1 MAFHEHQPR
10 PRIMMGWASRNTW
23 CCNVVFQKPRYAI
36 DLIGRYVQPNQMMV
50 TLALPP
56 CIIRVGQDRGCPC
69 YCVNSHGALAVDG
82 SSRCCLASGTVGISF
97 EVSLSHY
104 IFQTQNSVL
113 LSMYTLGGDVRVQLL
128 CCKYMH
134 ANELKMVVPNVFLP
148 ARGLLHSVSC
158 FSCIYWPCRKTSEF
172 ADKPR
177 PNNTRGKPKPVGL
190 LSFLPPAATWHFLQL
205 QFVITAHSV
214 SFPLVVV

>member
-1 MAFHEHQPR
+1 
-10 PRIMMGWASRNTW
+10 MGPWLSM
-23 CCNVVFQKPRYAI
+23 
-36 DLIGRYVQPNQMMV
+36 D
-50 TLALPP
+50 
-56 CIIRVGQDRGCPC
+56 RVR
-69 YCVNSHGALAVDG
+69 VD
-82 SSRCCLASGTVGISF
+82 ASGTVGIIF
-97 EVSLSHY
+97 QVSLSHY
-104 IFQTQNSVL
+104 IFQTLYSQCFVCS
-113 LSMYTLGGDVRVQLL
+113 YTRSAGDVRVQLL

-190 LSFLPPAATWHFLQL
+190 LSFPPAATNLAFLATAVCYYCPFCLLPSSCCVGSHFMGPAGHRSTPQRLAFLLQANVGMMRHATGR
-205 QFVITAHSV
+205 QAQAHSSRAWPGTTASAFCV
-214 SFPLVVV
+214 PHMA